1 MGLSTPF
8 LIAGVALADSDVVL
22 LSDGLF
28 FIADGRTC
36 GVTTGGLT
44 SVILERDREDSV
56 NGGAA
61 KGFGFLPEDPPLR
74 LGGRPGTSKVLVST
88 FERLGPSSRCIRTE
102 VEYTFF
108 L

>member
-1 MGLSTPF
+1 
-8 LIAGVALADSDVVL
+8 VALADSDVVL

-56 NGGAA
+56 NGAA
-61 KGFGFLPEDPPLR
+61 MKR
-74 LGGRPGTSKVLVST
+74 
-88 FERLGPSSRCIRTE
+88 
-102 VEYTFF
+102 
-108 L
+108 